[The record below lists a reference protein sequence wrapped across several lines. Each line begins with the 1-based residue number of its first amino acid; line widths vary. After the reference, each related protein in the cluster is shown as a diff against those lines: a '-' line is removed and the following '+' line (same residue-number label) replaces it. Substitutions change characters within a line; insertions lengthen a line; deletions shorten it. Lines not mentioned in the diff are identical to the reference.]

1 MITEQGSRGGRC
13 RPRGM
18 LSTRSL
24 LSEGSMTEAQA
35 RSHEAFIDF
44 KAYCDAHAS
53 GIHPDDNEFCY
64 WEPSWRP
71 FVSGWNARK
80 ESCE

>member
-1 MITEQGSRGGRC
+1 
-13 RPRGM
+13 
-18 LSTRSL
+18 
-24 LSEGSMTEAQA
+24 MTEPEA

-53 GIHPDDNEFCY
+53 GIHPDDNEYVY

-71 FVSGWNARK
+71 FVAGWNAHK